1 MKRGI
6 DLQLNL
12 TNLNVEL
19 ALPGHGVSAIV
30 GPSGAG
36 KTTLLRA
43 VAGLETKVRGRVEVN
58 GVVWQDD
65 RLSIFVPAFQRS
77 IGFVF
82 QEASLFPH
90 LTVKENVEF
99 GLRRAA
105 KSEQRTDRKAA
116 LLQAIELLGIG
127 SLLQRSPSTLSG
139 GERQRVAI
147 ARALAT
153 RPELLLMDEPL
164 ASLDEQRKAEILP
177 YLDQLHHE
185 LEIPI
190 LYVSHAIDEVA
201 RLADYVVM
209 LEAGKVRA
217 SGTVF
222 ELITRTDLPLAHGDH
237 ACSLINANIVAH
249 DAHYQLTQVGFSGG
263 CLWLTQAQ
271 ADIGATVRLRVQARD
286 VSLTLNQPVGSSIL
300 NIVAVTIADIRQDAA
315 GLVIVE
321 LDANGTCLLARITR
335 KSADQ
340 LRIVPGMSLFAQIK
354 GVAILK

>member
-1 MKRGI
+1 MNGV
-6 DLQLNL
+6 DLRLKLANL
-12 TNLNVEL
+12 DV
-19 ALPGHGVSAIV
+19 AVKLPGRGVSAIV

-43 VAGLETKVRGRVEVN
+43 VAGLEKTALGRVEIN
-58 GVVWQDD
+58 GSVWHDHD
-65 RLSIFVPAFQRS
+65 LAIYLPAHQRA

-90 LTVKENVEF
+90 LSVQENVEF
-99 GLRRAA
+99 GLRRIAVD
-105 KSEQRTDRKAA
+105 KRKIAMT
-116 LLQAIELLGIG
+116 QAIELLGIG
-127 SLLQRSPSTLSG
+127 ALLQRSPSTLSG
-139 GERQRVAI
+139 GESQRVAI

-153 RPELLLMDEPL
+153 SPELLLMDEPL
-164 ASLDEQRKAEILP
+164 ASLDEQRKSEILP

-185 LEIPI
+185 LEIPV

-222 ELITRTDLPLAHGDH
+222 ELISRSDSPLAHGDH
-237 ACSLINANIVAH
+237 ACALINANVVAH

-263 CLWLTQAQ
+263 TLWLTNTQEN
-271 ADIGATVRLRVQARD
+271 IGTAVRLRIQARD
-286 VSLTLNQPVGSSIL
+286 VSLTLNQQVDSSIL
-300 NIVAVTIADIRQDAA
+300 NIVAVTIADIREETA
-315 GLVIVE
+315 GQMVVA
-321 LDANGTCLLARITR
+321 LDANGTRLLARITH

-354 GVAILK
+354 GIAILK